1 VIHERDGRT
10 DGHCMTAKTAPASH
24 RAVKTEDRF
33 EKNHEREGHTDTAIT
48 ASAALAYS
56 IARQKRVYKR
66 LWLSGQF
73 C

>member
-1 VIHERDGRT
+1 MIHERDGRT

-33 EKNHEREGHTDTAIT
+33 EKNHEREGHTDTAI
-48 ASAALAYS
+48 S